1 MGPADL
7 PAPLFQ
13 DTKKSPSFK
22 LDLQFRDFFVSC
34 SEIPAYGDENMTAQ
48 SRIDAQTRLILRI
61 HMIWRSL
68 FAVLAAGGAFLL
80 WTGQTDLALWQK
92 ILLSV
97 VAALLSGFSAFGA
110 VQLAKRNHAGRMT
123 SLVIDYLGFVAC
135 IVVALN
141 TGEFFIGI
149 DALGET
155 FGKGIPYL
163 GITALGYFLGMLEE
177 YFPAKRTTS
186 ESSLKAVSR
195 WVIIGGFIL
204 FLWQVDA
211 LNGVIYFL
219 GKLVQPNGLIAVTG
233 LIITGPALWSMTRP
247 TIAQALNVKNGH
259 AQIINGWLFLS
270 PNLLGFLIFFAGPLL
285 LSFYFSFTDSDA
297 IRPPTWIGL
306 ENYAKL
312 LNIKFATLSSP
323 DQLAREVVD
332 IKVYDEVGRFTF
344 GNTGILF
351 AAADK
356 FFWLALRNTLTY
368 VLFAVPLS
376 VIPALLLSNIL
387 NSKLPGMKF
396 YRAIYFIPSIAA
408 VVGISLVW
416 QWLYNA
422 TIGYINYFITLGI
435 EFWNNLFHAAVIDPK
450 IQWVSDENTALFAI
464 IIIAAWQTMGFNTV
478 LFLAGLQNIPGELY
492 EAATVDGAGAW
503 DKFWGITLPMLA
515 PTTFYVVSTTTIQA
529 MQVFEQVFILMNPP
543 EGPNNST
550 ITLVLYLYRSGFQN
564 FKQGYASAIAWV
576 LFIVIFGLT
585 LIQFQRQ
592 RRSSIYES

>member
-1 MGPADL
+1 
-7 PAPLFQ
+7 
-13 DTKKSPSFK
+13 
-22 LDLQFRDFFVSC
+22 
-34 SEIPAYGDENMTAQ
+34 MTAQ
-48 SRIDAQTRLILRI
+48 SRIDAQTNLILRI
-61 HMIWRSL
+61 HIVWRGLVALFSSISIGLIWL
-68 FAVLAAGGAFLL
+68 
-80 WTGQTDLALWQK
+80 QMMEMPLWQK
-92 ILLSV
+92 VLLSIV
-97 VAALLSGFSAFGA
+97 SGLVAIISSYGA
-110 VQLAKRNHAGRMT
+110 YQILKRSHAGRMA
-123 SLVIDYLGFVAC
+123 SLVLDYLGFVVC
-135 IVVALN
+135 FVFTLN
-141 TGEFFIGI
+141 VGELFIGI
-149 DALGET
+149 DALGEN
-155 FGKGIPYL
+155 FGRGIPYL

-177 YFPAKRTTS
+177 YFPAKNKNV
-186 ESSLKAVSR
+186 ESSLKSVGK
-195 WVIIGGFIL
+195 WVMLGGFVL

-211 LNGVIYFL
+211 LNGIIYFL
-219 GKLVQPNGLIAVTG
+219 GKLAQPSGLIAVAG
-233 LIITGPALWSMTRP
+233 LVVFGISLWSLSRP
-247 TIAQALNVKNGH
+247 NVAHALNVKTGH
-259 AQIINGWLFLS
+259 EQIINGWLFLS

-297 IRPPTWIGL
+297 IRTPNWVGFD
-306 ENYAKL
+306 NYAKI
-312 LNIKFATLSSP
+312 LNIKFARLDSP
-323 DQLAREVVD
+323 DQLARDVVD
-332 IKVYDEVGRFTF
+332 IKVYDEVGRFTV
-344 GNTGILF
+344 GNMGILF

-356 FFWLALRNTLTY
+356 FFWLALRNTLTF

-387 NSKLPGMKF
+387 NSRLPGMKF
-396 YRAIYFIPSIAA
+396 YRAVYFMPSIAA

-435 EFWNNLFHAAVIDPK
+435 EFWNNLFNVAVVDPK
-450 IQWVSDENTALFAI
+450 IQWVSDENTALFAV

-492 EAATVDGAGAW
+492 EAATVDGAGAL

-564 FKQGYASAIAWV
+564 FQQGYASAIAWV

-592 RRSSIYES
+592 RRSSIYEN

>member
-1 MGPADL
+1 
-7 PAPLFQ
+7 
-13 DTKKSPSFK
+13 
-22 LDLQFRDFFVSC
+22 
-34 SEIPAYGDENMTAQ
+34 MTAQ
-48 SRIDAQTRLILRI
+48 SRIDAQTSLTLRI
-61 HMIWRSL
+61 QMIWRVL
-68 FAVLAAGGAFLL
+68 FAVLAVGTIVMI
-80 WTGQTDLALWQK
+80 WTGGGETALWQK
-92 ILLSV
+92 IALTLAAVLAAVISV
-97 VAALLSGFSAFGA
+97 YGVLQIS
-110 VQLAKRNHAGRMT
+110 KRNHAGRMA
-123 SLVIDYLGFVAC
+123 SLVLDYLGFVAC
-135 IVVALN
+135 FVFALN
-141 TGEFFIGI
+141 VGEFFIGI
-149 DALGET
+149 DALGEN
-155 FGKGIPYL
+155 FGRGIPYL
-163 GITALGYFLGMLEE
+163 GITALGYFLGMLDE
-177 YFPAKRTTS
+177 YFPNKKATA
-186 ESSLKAVSR
+186 ENSLKTVSR
-195 WVIIGGFIL
+195 WVMLGGFVL
-204 FLWQVDA
+204 FLWQVNA
-211 LNGVIYFL
+211 LNGILYFF
-219 GKLVQPNGLIAVTG
+219 GKLAQPTGLIAVAG
-233 LIITGPALWSMTRP
+233 LLIFGISLWSMNRSAT
-247 TIAQALNVKNGH
+247 AQALNVKTGH
-259 AQIINGWLFLS
+259 EQIINGWLFLS
-270 PNLLGFLIFFAGPLL
+270 PNLIGFLIFFAGPLL

-297 IRPPTWIGL
+297 IRTPNWVGL
-306 ENYAKL
+306 DNYAKL
-312 LNIKFATLSSP
+312 LNVKFATLDSP
-323 DQLAREVVD
+323 DQLARDVVD
-332 IKVYDEVGRFTF
+332 ITVYDEVGRLTF

-356 FFWLALRNTLTY
+356 FFWLALRNTLTF

-376 VIPALLLSNIL
+376 VIPALILSNIL

-396 YRAIYFIPSIAA
+396 YRAVYFMPSIAA

-435 EFWNNLFHAAVIDPK
+435 EFWNNLFNVAIVDPK

-503 DKFWGITLPMLA
+503 NKFWGITLPMLA

-564 FKQGYASAIAWV
+564 FQQGYASAIAWV

>member
-1 MGPADL
+1 
-7 PAPLFQ
+7 
-13 DTKKSPSFK
+13 
-22 LDLQFRDFFVSC
+22 
-34 SEIPAYGDENMTAQ
+34 MTAQ
-48 SRIDAQTRLILRI
+48 PQLDSRTNLVLRI
-61 HMIWRSL
+61 HMVWRVL
-68 FAVLAAGGAFLL
+68 FALAAGAVLFMLWIGPSSLL
-80 WTGQTDLALWQK
+80 LWQK
-92 ILLSV
+92 VIISLLG
-97 VAALLSGFSAFGA
+97 ALAFGFSIYGA
-110 VQLAKRNHAGRMT
+110 IQIARRNHAGRMT
-123 SLVIDYLGFVAC
+123 SLVLDYLAFVAC
-135 IVVALN
+135 FVLVLN
-141 TGEFFIGI
+141 IGKVFIGI
-149 DALGET
+149 DALGEK
-155 FGKGIPYL
+155 FGRGIPYL
-163 GITALGYFLGMLEE
+163 GITILGYFLGLLED
-177 YFPAKRTTS
+177 YFPGKKNSPETSLRT
-186 ESSLKAVSR
+186 VSR
-195 WVIIGGFIL
+195 WVMLGGFIL

-211 LNGVIYFL
+211 VNGLIYFL
-219 GKLVQPNGLIAVTG
+219 GKVAQLNGILAVAG
-233 LIITGPALWSMTRP
+233 VILFGISIWSMSRP
-247 TIAQALNVKNGH
+247 NVAQALNVKTGH
-259 AQIINGWLFLS
+259 EQIISGWLFLS

-297 IRPPTWIGL
+297 FNPPHWIGL
-306 ENYAKL
+306 ANYAKL
-312 LNIKFATLSSP
+312 LNIRFALLSSP

-332 IKVYDEVGRFTF
+332 IKVYDEVGRFVF
-344 GNTGILF
+344 GDRGILF

-356 FFWLALRNTLTY
+356 FFWLALRNTLTF

-376 VIPALLLSNIL
+376 VIPALILSNIL

-396 YRAIYFIPSIAA
+396 YRAVYFMPSIAA

-435 EFWNNLFHAAVIDPK
+435 DFWNNLFHVAIIDPK
-450 IQWVSDENTALFAI
+450 IQWVSDERTALFAVI
-464 IIIAAWQTMGFNTV
+464 MIAAWQTTGFNTV

-492 EAATVDGAGAW
+492 EAATVDGAGVW

-585 LIQFQRQ
+585 LVQFQRQ
-592 RRSSIYES
+592 RRSSIYEG

>member
-1 MGPADL
+1 MSERQKP
-7 PAPLFQ
+7 
-13 DTKKSPSFK
+13 DT
-22 LDLQFRDFFVSC
+22 LT
-34 SEIPAYGDENMTAQ
+34 N
-48 SRIDAQTRLILRI
+48 LILRI
-61 HMIWRSL
+61 AVIWRII
-68 FAVLAAGGAFLL
+68 FAVVAAAGVIAAWSGRLPE
-80 WTGQTDLALWQK
+80 TPLWQK
-92 ILLSV
+92 ILLNAIL
-97 VAALLSGFSAFGA
+97 AAAAGFSAFGA
-110 VQLAKRNHAGRMT
+110 VQIARRNHRGRII
-123 SLVIDYLGFVAC
+123 SLVLDYLSFVAC
-135 IVVALN
+135 AVSALN
-141 TGEFFIGI
+141 VGEVFLGI

-155 FGKGIPYL
+155 FGRGLPYL
-163 GITALGYFLGMLEE
+163 GVALLGFLLGAMDDSA
-177 YFPAKRTTS
+177 PRKRAV
-186 ESSLKAVSR
+186 EQSLKQAGR
-195 WVIIGGFIL
+195 WVMIAGFIL
-204 FLWQVDA
+204 FLWQADA
-211 LNGVIYFL
+211 IRGALYFF
-219 GKLVQPNGLIAVTG
+219 GKLAQPAGIFSVAGTLIFGAAIWAMWRQPTAAALHAKTG
-233 LIITGPALWSMTRP
+233 HEQVL
-247 TIAQALNVKNGH
+247 
-259 AQIINGWLFLS
+259 NGWLFLS

-297 IRPPTWIGL
+297 FNPPNWVGL

-312 LNIKFATLSSP
+312 LNVKFALLSSP
-323 DQLAREVVD
+323 NQLAKEVVD
-332 IKVYDEVGRFTF
+332 VKIYDEVGRLKI
-344 GNTGILF
+344 GNGGILF

-356 FFWLALRNTLTY
+356 FFWLALRNTLTFA
-368 VLFAVPLS
+368 LFAVPLS
-376 VIPALLLSNIL
+376 VIPALILSNIL

-396 YRAIYFIPSIAA
+396 YRAIYFMPSIAA

-422 TIGYINYFITLGI
+422 TIGYINYFITLGV
-435 EFWNNLFHAAVIDPK
+435 EFWNNLFNAGLADPK
-450 IQWVSDENTALFAI
+450 IQWVSDERTALLAV

-503 DKFWGITLPMLA
+503 DKFWGITIPMLA

-585 LIQFQRQ
+585 LAQFQRQ

>member
-1 MGPADL
+1 
-7 PAPLFQ
+7 
-13 DTKKSPSFK
+13 
-22 LDLQFRDFFVSC
+22 
-34 SEIPAYGDENMTAQ
+34 MTAQ
-48 SRIDAQTRLILRI
+48 SRIDAQTNLILRI
-61 HMIWRSL
+61 HVVWRGL
-68 FAVLAAGGAFLL
+68 VALLAALLIGAIWL
-80 WTGQTDLALWQK
+80 QMTDMPLWQK
-92 ILLSV
+92 VGLSV
-97 VAALLSGFSAFGA
+97 MSGLVAVFSGYGA
-110 VQLAKRNHAGRMT
+110 HQVSKRNHAGRMT
-123 SLVIDYLGFVAC
+123 SLALDYLGFVIC
-135 IVVALN
+135 FVFALN
-141 TGEFFIGI
+141 VGEFFIGI
-149 DALGET
+149 DALGEN
-155 FGKGIPYL
+155 FGRGIPYL
-163 GITALGYFLGMLEE
+163 GITALGYFLGILEE
-177 YFPAKRTTS
+177 YFPIKNKNA
-186 ESSLKAVSR
+186 ESSLKTVSK
-195 WVIIGGFIL
+195 WVMLGGFVL

-211 LNGVIYFL
+211 LNGILYFL
-219 GKLVQPNGLIAVTG
+219 GKLAQPGGLIAVAG
-233 LIITGPALWSMTRP
+233 LALFGISLWSMSRP
-247 TIAQALNVKNGH
+247 SLAQALNVKTGH
-259 AQIINGWLFLS
+259 EQIINGWLFLS

-297 IRPPTWIGL
+297 IRTPNWVGFD
-306 ENYAKL
+306 NYAKI
-312 LNIKFATLSSP
+312 LNIKFVTLDSP
-323 DQLAREVVD
+323 DQLARDAVD
-332 IKVYDEVGRFTF
+332 IKIYDEVGRFTF
-344 GNTGILF
+344 GDTGILF

-356 FFWLALRNTLTY
+356 FFWLALRNTLLF

-376 VIPALLLSNIL
+376 VIPALVLSNIL

-396 YRAIYFIPSIAA
+396 YRAVYFMPSIAA

-435 EFWNNLFHAAVIDPK
+435 EFWNNLFNAAVVDPK

-464 IIIAAWQTMGFNTV
+464 IVIAAWQTMGFNTV

-564 FKQGYASAIAWV
+564 FQQGYASAIAWV

>member
-1 MGPADL
+1 
-7 PAPLFQ
+7 
-13 DTKKSPSFK
+13 
-22 LDLQFRDFFVSC
+22 
-34 SEIPAYGDENMTAQ
+34 MTDQ
-48 SRIDAQTRLILRI
+48 SRIDAQTDLVLRL
-61 HMIWRSL
+61 HMIWRVL
-68 FAVLAAGGAFLL
+68 FAILAAGGLVRV
-80 WTGQTDLALWQK
+80 WMGQPEMALWQK
-92 ILLSV
+92 
-97 VAALLSGFSAFGA
+97 ALLTIAAGAASVFSAIGA
-110 VQLAKRNHAGRMT
+110 YHISKRSHGGRMT

-135 IVVALN
+135 FVFALN
-141 TGEFFIGI
+141 IGGFFIGI

-155 FGKGIPYL
+155 FAKGIPYL
-163 GITALGYFLGMLEE
+163 GITALGYFLGILEE
-177 YFPAKRTTS
+177 YFPGKNNSS
-186 ESSLKAVSR
+186 ETSLKVVSR
-195 WVIIGGFIL
+195 WVMIGGFVL

-211 LNGVIYFL
+211 VNGAIYFL
-219 GKLVQPNGLIAVTG
+219 GKLAQPSGLMAVAG
-233 LIITGPALWSMTRP
+233 LVIFGICLWSMTRP
-247 TIAQALNVKNGH
+247 NVSLALNAKTRH
-259 AQIINGWLFLS
+259 EQIVNGWLFLS

-297 IRPPTWIGL
+297 IRPPVWIGF

-312 LNIKFATLSSP
+312 LNIRFAVLASP

-332 IKVYDEVGRFTF
+332 IKIYDEVGRFVF

-376 VIPALLLSNIL
+376 VIPALVLSNIL

-396 YRAIYFIPSIAA
+396 YRAVYFLPSIAA

-435 EFWNNLFHAAVIDPK
+435 EFWNNLFNAAVIDPK

-492 EAATVDGAGAW
+492 EAATVDGAGPWA
-503 DKFWGITLPMLA
+503 KFWGITLPMLA

-529 MQVFEQVFILMNPP
+529 MQVFEQVFILMKPP

-564 FKQGYASAIAWV
+564 FKQGYASAIAWI